1 MLTQEPFE
9 HCIVYNVLVY
19 RFSESWSNI
28 LQKRIHDR
36 TNGLVAFNPLVLQR
50 SCSSSEEM
58 AHRSELNTGKRR
70 IKCIVFS
77 KLFNDIF
84 RQLLNTNYS
93 FSVSLC
99 SPKCFKDI
107 LMCCNVI
114 IKILAHVTTNLEFH
128 QMHSQINPNVFK
140 W

>member
-1 MLTQEPFE
+1 MFWYTDFLRAGQIFCKTEFM
-9 HCIVYNVLVY
+9 IVQMVWLHLF
-19 RFSESWSNI
+19 RFSCSDRVI
-28 LQKRIHDR
+28 LRKK
-36 TNGLVAFNPLVLQR
+36 
-50 SCSSSEEM
+50 M
-58 AHRSELNTGKRR
+58 AHGSELNKGKRK

-84 RQLLNTNYS
+84 RSLLNTNYS

-114 IKILAHVTTNLEFH
+114 IKILAHATTNLEFH
-128 QMHSQINPNVFK
+128 QMHSQN
-140 W
+140 